1 MYGKQCVLAVV
12 ATLGILAVVG
22 CSSSSSTSGPPAGG
36 SASASTPIASSSAV
50 AKAKQQATACLQ
62 HTGTAGL
69 LTSSG
74 RSQLVTCVENIV
86 PPAEREAFKNC
97 MASAA
102 VSDQVWTKAGRE
114 KFTGTSLEACLNT
127 AAAATP
133 SASLPRPPSWLSPP
147 ALPGNADPAREMDTS
162 DLRADDVAEGVWV
175 DSVAAMAHY

>member
-22 CSSSSSTSGPPAGG
+22 CSSSSSSSTTSGPQAGG
-36 SASASTPIASSSAV
+36 SASASTPLASASAV
-50 AKAKQQATACLQ
+50 AEAKQQATACLQ

-74 RSQLVTCVENIV
+74 RSQLVTCVGNIV
-86 PPAEREAFKNC
+86 PPAERGAFKNC

-133 SASLPRPPSWLSPP
+133 SASLRHGVLVWRTPSGRTYTSTSTV
-147 ALPGNADPAREMDTS
+147 DP
-162 DLRADDVAEGVWV
+162 V
-175 DSVAAMAHY
+175 

>member
-1 MYGKQCVLAVV
+1 MYGKQRVLAVV

-22 CSSSSSTSGPPAGG
+22 CSGSSSSSPPSGPPAGG

-62 HTGTAGL
+62 QTGTAGL

-86 PPAEREAFKNC
+86 TPAERGAFKNC

-114 KFTGTSLEACLNT
+114 KFTGTSLETCLNT

-133 SASLPRPPSWLSPP
+133 SASLRTDVHRALTIRAQRRRPVRLG
-147 ALPGNADPAREMDTS
+147 LNRVGV
-162 DLRADDVAEGVWV
+162 LVAGRLVTT
-175 DSVAAMAHY
+175 AG